1 MRGEKMGPELYL
13 VIDEGPSPLARRIVG
28 LKLREL
34 AFQRAIPA
42 GHPRLRGE

>member
-1 MRGEKMGPELYL
+1 MGPELYL